1 LPRRYAVDSSQQ
13 STSMSSYS
21 VHRSIPPTQGTVPT
35 SYYYPDILALNRKAG
50 VPKRRPRSFLI
61 HPIAEKGNSRKLR
74 ERHKDKEQDAYTF
87 YSTEA
92 LITKIA
98 RQALA
103 GPFRPR
109 QAIISRLRRTT
120 NAMRKTIA
128 GKA

>member
-1 LPRRYAVDSSQQ
+1 MFLCSEMNCPQNVFLENPVSG
-13 STSMSSYS
+13 M
-21 VHRSIPPTQGTVPT
+21 RS
-35 SYYYPDILALNRKAG
+35 
-50 VPKRRPRSFLI
+50 
-61 HPIAEKGNSRKLR
+61 SRKPR
-74 ERHKDKEQDAYTF
+74 ERPKDKEQDVYTF

-92 LITKIA
+92 LIMKIA